1 MQEAPLFSSSLKMEL
16 QRIKIVQDP
25 QALNKCRLQKERR
38 EGNVRKLRGH
48 EKMEG
53 GILYMEWSCRE
64 FVVKWGP
71 KDESRTWQGKNSRG
85 TGVGPSGVSTY
96 KVEHMLFAV

>member
-1 MQEAPLFSSSLKMEL
+1 LF
-16 QRIKIVQDP
+16 KILRLLTSAD
-25 QALNKCRLQKERR
+25 CRKRE

-85 TGVGPSGVSTY
+85 TGVGPSGVSTD

>member
-1 MQEAPLFSSSLKMEL
+1 
-16 QRIKIVQDP
+16 
-25 QALNKCRLQKERR
+25 
-38 EGNVRKLRGH
+38 
-48 EKMEG
+48 MEG